1 MRSLPALAAAAVAAT
16 LLLAGCSA
24 SGDASSTNA
33 ASSDCTPTAS
43 GSASEGVTVAG
54 DFQAAPTTTFT
65 GPLTVDATQRTV
77 VTTGDGAVVQN
88 GDVATIDFTIYNGTS
103 GKQVFST
110 LDAGGTQLQLTVDST
125 QFIPGIVNAVAC
137 STVGSRVVAVIPPA
151 DGFGTTGNT
160 SLGIAATDSMVMVAD
175 VEAIIPTRADGAD
188 QAPQDG
194 FPTVTLDDTTGAPT
208 VTIPS
213 ADPPATLQTEV
224 LKKGTGATVADGDNV
239 TVQYQGLVWG
249 TGKVFDQSW
258 GQGGPRTFQT
268 TGVVKG
274 FAAAM
279 VGQTVGSQVLVVIP
293 PDQGYGSAGNS
304 AAGISGTDTL
314 VFVIDILNT
323 TTPPAT
329 TPTPTPTP

>member
-24 SGDASSTNA
+24 SSPDPSATGASGDCSPA
-33 ASSDCTPTAS
+33 AS
-43 GSASEGVTVAG
+43 GSASNGVTVTG
-54 DFQAAPTTTFT
+54 DFQAAPKTAFT
-65 GPLTVDATQRTV
+65 GPLTVDTTQRSV
-77 VTTGDGAVVQN
+77 VTDGDGEVVQN

-110 LDAGGTQLQLTVDST
+110 LDEGGSQLQLTVDDT

-137 STVGSRVVAVIPPA
+137 STVGSRVVAVIPPSE
-151 DGFGTTGNT
+151 GFGDTGNDQ
-160 SLGIAATDSMVMVAD
+160 LGIAATDSMVMVAD
-175 VEAIIPTRADGAD
+175 VEGIVPVRADGED
-188 QAPQDG
+188 QPAQDG
-194 FPTVTLDDTTGAPT
+194 FPTVTLDDAGAPT
-208 VTIPS
+208 VTVPKT
-213 ADPPATLQTEV
+213 DPPTTLETEV
-224 LKKGTGATVADGDNV
+224 LKKGDGPVVADGDNV

-249 TGKVFDQSW
+249 TGTVFDQSW
-258 GQGGPRTFQT
+258 GQGGPRTFPT

-304 AAGISGTDTL
+304 AAGITGTDTL
-314 VFVIDILNT
+314 VFVIDILHT
-323 TTPPAT
+323 VSAPPAA
-329 TPTPTPTP
+329 TPDAG